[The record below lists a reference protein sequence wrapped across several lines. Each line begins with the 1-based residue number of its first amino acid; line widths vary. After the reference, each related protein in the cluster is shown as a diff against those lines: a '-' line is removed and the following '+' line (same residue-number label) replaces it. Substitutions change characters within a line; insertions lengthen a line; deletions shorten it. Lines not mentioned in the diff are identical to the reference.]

1 MADTSPRLIFAMPW
15 LITAAHRPRVGFC
28 DSKPKK
34 AEKVEVDGVT
44 TENVGAVEDV
54 LRSRGSAYH
63 LEI

>member
-1 MADTSPRLIFAMPW
+1 MPW
-15 LITAAHRPRVGFC
+15 LITAAHRPRVGSC